1 MKNERFER
9 YIYMGVTAILV
20 LIAAVFVVFL
30 FLERNAVFAFL
41 GKVRFVLAPVIY
53 GAVLAFLMSPVY
65 NWCYNTVVYVHDDD
79 KKKEDEEKKI
89 APKKRF
95 KSESFGNFLG
105 KAVGTVISLAF
116 LIVVVVSLSS
126 MIIPQ
131 LYSSIVGII
140 NMMPVYF
147 QNVYDWLTEFFVN
160 NWMETDLMSNLSNF
174 QNFQNIEKIVGGVSS
189 GVMNVI
195 TLTKNML
202 IGLIVM
208 IYLLN
213 IKESLSA
220 QGKKFIYSVLPLK
233 AANIVVAEFQ
243 FIKKAFSGFIIE
255 KLIDSLIIGILCF
268 ILMHLFKLPYE
279 LLISVIIGVT
289 NVIPFFGPFIGA
301 VPCAILVFLISP
313 KQCLYFIGL
322 ILVLQQFDG
331 NILGP
336 KILGNSTGVSS
347 FGVLFSILLFGGL
360 CGFVG
365 MIIAVP
371 LMAVIIHIYNQIQE
385 YLLSKKSLSIKEE
398 DYVNLKRIDEQ
409 NGEYKKHGDEQ

>member
-147 QNVYDWLTEFFVN
+147 QNVYD
-160 NWMETDLMSNLSNF
+160 
-174 QNFQNIEKIVGGVSS
+174 
-189 GVMNVI
+189 
-195 TLTKNML
+195 
-202 IGLIVM
+202 
-208 IYLLN
+208 
-213 IKESLSA
+213 
-220 QGKKFIYSVLPLK
+220 
-233 AANIVVAEFQ
+233 
-243 FIKKAFSGFIIE
+243 
-255 KLIDSLIIGILCF
+255 
-268 ILMHLFKLPYE
+268 
-279 LLISVIIGVT
+279 
-289 NVIPFFGPFIGA
+289 
-301 VPCAILVFLISP
+301 
-313 KQCLYFIGL
+313 
-322 ILVLQQFDG
+322 
-331 NILGP
+331 
-336 KILGNSTGVSS
+336 
-347 FGVLFSILLFGGL
+347 
-360 CGFVG
+360 
-365 MIIAVP
+365 
-371 LMAVIIHIYNQIQE
+371 
-385 YLLSKKSLSIKEE
+385 
-398 DYVNLKRIDEQ
+398 
-409 NGEYKKHGDEQ
+409 